1 MAKKTIN
8 LAFLIL
14 LIFQLLAPQIS
25 LADNVE
31 EIEEET
37 GCSDV
42 YSYLS
47 FASKNKTI
55 ISEYNSQSI
64 LYPASLTKVMT
75 LYLTFE
81 AVKKGKIRLGDMITV
96 SGRGEEMSA
105 VNKITTLKLKEGDKI
120 SVRQA
125 IRGTLIKSFNGAAVS
140 LAEKV
145 AGDEWKFV
153 RLMNEKAKELGMR
166 NTSFRNATGLHH
178 PGQYSNAYDLAR
190 LTIAIIQDFPR
201 YYHLFSRK
209 DFKYKGKK
217 YRSHNHVLQN
227 YRWAEGLK
235 TGFTRASGFNL
246 ISSAKK
252 NNNRIVAVLLA
263 CASYEER
270 DEFMME
276 ILDDS
281 FKRASKFKKNNFYS
295 KLLSSKSALKS
306 SYKNNY
312 QYKYLNIR

>member
-1 MAKKTIN
+1 MAKSIFK
-8 LAFLIL
+8 
-14 LIFQLLAPQIS
+14 LIFLTILNLQILNS
-25 LADNVE
+25 NVIADDGKEFE
-31 EIEEET
+31 EKS

-47 FASKNKTI
+47 FVSKSKRVI
-55 ISEYNSQSI
+55 FEHNSQQI
-64 LYPASLTKVMT
+64 LYPASLTKLMT

-81 AVKKGKIRLGDMITV
+81 AVKKGKVGLNDIITV
-96 SGRGEEMSA
+96 SARGQEVSA
-105 VNKITTLKLKEGDKI
+105 VNKVTTLGLKEGDKI
-120 SVRQA
+120 SVSQA

-153 RLMNEKAKELGMR
+153 RLMNKKAQELGMI
-166 NTSFRNATGLHH
+166 NTSFRNSTGLHH
-178 PGQYSNAYDLAR
+178 PGQYTNAYDLAR
-190 LTIAIIQDFPR
+190 LTIAIIEDFPG

-209 DFKYKGKK
+209 DFSYNGKK
-217 YRSHNHVLQN
+217 YHSHNNVLQN
-227 YRWAEGLK
+227 YAWAEGLK

-263 CASYEER
+263 CASSEER
-270 DEFMME
+270 DDFMVKKLE
-276 ILDDS
+276 DS
-281 FKRASKFKKNNFYS
+281 FARIDGFDSGNVYS
-295 KLLSSKSALKS
+295 KISNSKVKNKD
-306 SYKNNY
+306 SYQNNY